1 LQAEHPKLVVLSMSR
16 RYGAD
21 FSFTSYDPAWI
32 DRLTRTVTQLRA
44 TGAKVLVLG
53 PIPDPHT
60 TVPTCLSDHLDNAG
74 ACSPPRALEV
84 NGAGVAAEQTATTA
98 GGGQYA
104 DLTPLFCTAER
115 CPVIIGN
122 ELVYRDDN
130 HMTIEYAQTL
140 GPVLG
145 ALADRALAPG

>member
-1 LQAEHPKLVVLSMSR
+1 L
-16 RYGAD
+16 
-21 FSFTSYDPAWI
+21 
-32 DRLTRTVTQLRA
+32 TQLGA

-60 TVPTCLSDHLDNAG
+60 TVSTCTSDHLENAG
-74 ACSPPRALEV
+74 ACSPPCALGI

-130 HMTIEYAQTL
+130 HVTIEYARTL

-145 ALADRALAPG
+145 ALADWALARG